1 MRLPILSLISFVCL
15 SSVAMA
21 WTPVDGKKLCTTTS
35 QAFEMFKKENY
46 QPVIVSQLQAIL
58 VSVWINPQKQIMVT
72 NTHSVPGESQSLTC
86 IVTLGTEKTFVDLDT
101 LGELG
106 K

>member
-1 MRLPILSLISFVCL
+1 MRLPILSLVFSLLTISC
-15 SSVAMA
+15 AQA
-21 WTPVDGKKLCTTTS
+21 WTPVEGKKLCTTTS

-58 VSVWINPQKQIMVT
+58 VSVWINPQKEIMVT

-86 IVTLGTEKTFVDLDT
+86 IVTLGTEKTLVDVDT
-101 LGELG
+101 LNELG